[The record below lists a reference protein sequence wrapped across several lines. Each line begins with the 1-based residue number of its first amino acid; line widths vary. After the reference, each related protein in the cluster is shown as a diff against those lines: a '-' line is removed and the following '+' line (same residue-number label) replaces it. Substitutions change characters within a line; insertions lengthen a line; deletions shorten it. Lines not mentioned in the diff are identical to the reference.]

1 MTAVIK
7 IAIQTTASGGAQQV
21 IGDLNAMDGAA
32 RRAQGG
38 FGGLGGAIMGAL
50 GTASVA
56 AIAGAGAAMAG
67 FLASSVTAAAGFE
80 QQMSGIKAVLAPTGA
95 EFDALRQKALDLGAS
110 TAYGAAE
117 AAEAIEML
125 AKNGL
130 SATEILG
137 GAADATLALAAATG
151 GDLAGAADIMTD
163 AMAIFGISA
172 ENVGEAIDGITGVT
186 VASKFTIDDYR
197 LALAQAGGVAGSV
210 GVEFDDFNTA
220 IAGISP
226 LFASGSDAGTSFK
239 TMLQRLAPTT
249 GPAKDAMAELGL
261 MTTSTTK
268 IMNFLAE
275 QGIAPLGSDLDT
287 LGNQFTEFAAA
298 QGWTTKETAKV
309 WESFAQSTF
318 FDEVTG
324 NLKDMD
330 EVAGILQEALSGLSE
345 EQKNVALSTIF
356 GTDAMR
362 AAVGLA
368 DLGTEGFNELA
379 GSIGQV
385 DAAAQAATRLDNFSG
400 ALEQLKGAFE
410 TLQIQVGSYLLPY
423 LTAFLNDVVTP
434 GVNTL
439 GTMAD
444 ALFGNAEA
452 FAALAPPLQQVV
464 TFVQGLVPIAMELG
478 AVLAANWQPV
488 LAAIGAVIAAVVI
501 PALASFVVSIAPVLA
516 AVAAAI
522 AIGMALYNAWNS
534 NFMGIQ
540 TIVQG
545 ALAIVQSTVQSV
557 MSVVLAFWQKNGA
570 DIMAFTQRAWAQIQ
584 QIIGT
589 VAAIVAEIVKQV
601 FGGIQQFIGAH
612 GNEIVALLTYA
623 WDEIKSM
630 IDFSLNL
637 IQGITTTVL
646 GALRGDWDQAASGIK
661 QIVQGFAD
669 FVLDKFDNILKLIE
683 SLGGRAASAGRAFI
697 ASLRD
702 GIMGAIDNLI
712 SEAKT
717 ALQGLADLLPGSE
730 PKDPTSPLRGLV
742 GRGAAIVGNL
752 QAGINA
758 ASLDLAPAL
767 APAVGQVAAMGGRS
781 VTNNATRNITYNATF
796 NGVGSAG
803 VSDAIARSLAGV

>member
-261 MTTSTTK
+261 YSEE
-268 IMNFLAE
+268 A
-275 QGIAPLGSDLDT
+275 GS
-287 LGNQFTEFAAA
+287 A
-298 QGWTTKETAKV
+298 
-309 WESFAQSTF
+309 F
-318 FDEVTG
+318 FDAQG
-324 NLKDMD
+324 NLKDMA
-330 EVAGILQEALSGLSE
+330 EVAGILQAALGPLSE

-368 DLGTEGFNELA
+368 NLGTEGFNELA

-434 GVNTL
+434 GVNVL
-439 GTMAD
+439 GEFAD
-444 ALFGNAEA
+444 TIAEA
-452 FAALAPPLQQVV
+452 GLFSIEFAEHLSVIHPALQPLW
-464 TFVQGLVPIAMELG
+464 LAISELA
-478 AVLAANWQPV
+478 AVIAANWQPA
-488 LAAIGAVIAAVVI
+488 LAAVGVVIAAVVI

-540 TIVQG
+540 TLTQGAMAAVQG
-545 ALAIVQSTVQSV
+545 VITSV
-557 MSVVLAFWQKNGA
+557 MGVVLTFWQNNGA
-570 DIMAFTQRAWAQIQ
+570 EIMAFAQTTWQRVQ
-584 QIIGT
+584 QIIGGIVAI
-589 VAAIVAEIVKQV
+589 VAAIVTRV
-601 FGGIQQFIGAH
+601 FNTIKGFLDTH
-612 GNEIVALLTYA
+612 G
-623 WDEIKSM
+623 DEIQVVLKTAWKGIENVIKLAM
-630 IDFSLNL
+630 GV
-637 IQGITTTVL
+637 IQGIVTTVL
-646 GALRGDWDQAASGIK
+646 GIIEGDWQKAADGINGIVK
-661 QIVQGFAD
+661 SIKTFITDEFERIKTFITEIGPDFIAAAKSVGEDIVQGIAD
-669 FVLDKFDNILKLIE
+669 GI
-683 SLGGRAASAGRAFI
+683 SAGAAWVADAAKDAAQAALDAAKGLLGISSPSRAFAEQVGLPSAQGI
-697 ASLRD
+697 A
-702 GIMGAIDNLI
+702 MGLGAGVPVV
-712 SEAKT
+712 A
-717 ALQGLADLLPGSE
+717 AAGA
-730 PKDPTSPLRGLV
+730 
-742 GRGAAIVGNL
+742 GAAG
-752 QAGINA
+752 A
-758 ASLDLAPAL
+758 AL
-767 APAVGQVAAMGGRS
+767 AGGRS
-781 VTNNATRNITYNATF
+781 VVSNSTRNITYNATF
-796 NGVGSAG
+796 NGVGSAD